1 MPMTMSM
8 SSARGSSNYRRLLLS
23 VLLLATSSSVD
34 AFQQR
39 QRGLSPGRRVL
50 GRGLVPASTQLIPG
64 ARHEANIGFHNA
76 ARQQRCIT
84 TTTFKSKSK
93 TALGGAATITA
104 AATAAFQSSA
114 VQKIL
119 ELASIAG
126 IGYTLRSRLDPKGI
140 TALLLNALVPSI
152 ILSSL
157 SGLAVS
163 AESLGCVVASGVALA
178 VAQLIG
184 SELSA
189 RFVIPKNKG
198 GDEFENDILRRTAS
212 VQLSSMAPGLSVLSF
227 TKEFASM
234 TLAGLSTL
242 ADVPSK
248 VYTLV
253 LLPYYLRF
261 RGIADEGE
269 TEPSSSS
276 SPSSSIFQKAKKA
289 VSDPFN
295 LAISSGLILAALGRP
310 VHTLGFV
317 GNAIGSLAKSQTA
330 VLFLLIGLK
339 LKFSGDRPKLCLRL
353 LLARHGFMSL
363 FASVYLAACLPLQK
377 GYSDATR
384 LAAVLSS
391 HAASSIIAYGQMNKA
406 VDEKVQGYDADL
418 AFDIVALSYQMTMVL
433 NTIACLAGPSYI
445 NNLPVAGITMLGLSA
460 AIGKIGK

>member
-1 MPMTMSM
+1 
-8 SSARGSSNYRRLLLS
+8 
-23 VLLLATSSSVD
+23 VLLLATPSCID
-34 AFQQR
+34 GFQQR
-39 QRGLSPGRRVL
+39 VPPQHLRSIRTVRKTPSFQPDIVTGRH
-50 GRGLVPASTQLIPG
+50 P
-64 ARHEANIGFHNA
+64 
-76 ARQQRCIT
+76 T
-84 TTTFKSKSK
+84 TTTTTTRPSG
-93 TALGGAATITA
+93 ALYSTA
-104 AATAAFQSSA
+104 AMPAAFTAVSAAFQSSA

-119 ELASIAG
+119 ELAAITG
-126 IGYTLRSRLDPKGI
+126 IGYSLRSKLDPKGI
-140 TALLLNALVPSI
+140 TSLLLNALVPSI
-152 ILSSL
+152 IVSSL

-163 AESLGCVVASGVALA
+163 AESLGCVVGAGIALA
-178 VAQLIG
+178 IAQLIG

-189 RFVIPKNKG
+189 RFVIPSKG
-198 GDEFENDILRRTAS
+198 DDFENEILKRTAA

-227 TKEFASM
+227 TKEFASL

-261 RGIADEGE
+261 RGIVDDSIDQAEE
-269 TEPSSSS
+269 KEQAKASWLSSS
-276 SPSSSIFQKAKKA
+276 FKK
-289 VSDPFN
+289 VTRFFKDPFN
-295 LAISSGLILAALGRP
+295 LAISSGLTLAALGRP

-363 FASVYLAACLPLQK
+363 FTAGFLATSLRGA
-377 GYSDATR
+377 SDATR

-406 VDEKVQGYDADL
+406 VEVENVQGYDVDL

-433 NTIACLAGPSYI
+433 NTIACLVGPSYV
-445 NNLPVAGITMLGLSA
+445 NNLPIAGATMLAMSA
-460 AIGKIGK
+460 VLGKIGGSN